1 MSLITLRPNAV
12 RLTRTL
18 RLPSTAFDRLK
29 ARAARLDLDP
39 LRLSMAGMFM
49 LSIGG
54 VHLTLLFLKPLRP
67 ALSLAICAAA
77 YAYLN
82 PRKLNDGRALRT
94 WPARVVCALVV
105 LACLSIPFGLSIGQ
119 SATYL
124 IEEYSKVVL
133 FWFLLTIAIRHE
145 RDIWFFMWSF
155 VLAAAF
161 MCWNAIFVVGVT
173 DQFGSHSARL
183 NDAAMGMYD
192 PNDMGVILTIA
203 IPLVLLLTRNAGRL
217 TKLFG
222 LVVLIAIGW
231 TVALSGSRGSFVGMI
246 TVFTIILFAL
256 REVSVIRRV
265 SAILVIAGALFLAAP
280 DGYWK
285 QMGTM
290 LEPSADYNLTDQDGR
305 VKVWKRGVGYMIRYP
320 VFGLGIA
327 NFGRAEGT
335 ISEKAKQTEDGMGL
349 IFTAAHNSFVQ
360 VGAELGIAGLV
371 LWSSLSVGG
380 IFGLLSL
387 RRRLPRDWA
396 TGTTEERFIYTATM
410 YMPIAYIGFIVT
422 CSFVSFAFMD
432 PIYILTAFTAALYAC
447 ADRRLAPPIPPP
459 TTRRGARVPFRSPW
473 LAKR

>member
-1 MSLITLRPNAV
+1 MITLRPRAV
-12 RLTRTL
+12 RLTRGERRLSSGLSTL
-18 RLPSTAFDRLK
+18 KDRL
-29 ARAARLDLDP
+29 ASFQLDP
-39 LRLSMAGMFM
+39 LRVSLAGMF
-49 LSIGG
+49 LLTIGG
-54 VHLTLLFLKPLRP
+54 IHLYFLFLKPLRP
-67 ALSLAICAAA
+67 ALSLALCATV

-82 PRKLNDGRALRT
+82 PRQLGDGRALRT
-94 WPARVVCALVV
+94 WPARVVGALVAIA
-105 LACLSIPFGLSIGQ
+105 LLSIPFGLSVGQ
-119 SATYL
+119 SGTYV

-133 FWFLLTIAIRHE
+133 FWLLLTVAIRHE
-145 RDIWFFMWSF
+145 RDLAFFMWAF

-173 DQFGSHSARL
+173 EQFGSHSARL
-183 NDAAMGMYD
+183 NDEAMGMYD

-203 IPLVLLLTRNAGRL
+203 IPFVLLLIRNAKRM

-222 LVVLIAIGW
+222 LLILIAIGW

-256 REVSVIRRV
+256 REVSVFRRLG
-265 SAILVIAGALFLAAP
+265 AIVVIAGALFFAAP
-280 DGYWK
+280 EGYWK

-290 LEPSADYNLTDQDGR
+290 LEPSSDYNLTDQDGR
-305 VKVWKRGVGYMIRYP
+305 VKVWTRGVGYMLRYP
-320 VFGLGIA
+320 AFGVGIG

-360 VGAELGIAGLV
+360 VGAEIGLAGLI

-380 IFGLLSL
+380 IFAMIAL
-387 RRRLPRDWA
+387 RRRLPRSWA
-396 TGTTEERFIYTATM
+396 TGTPEERFIHGATI
-410 YMPIAYIGFIVT
+410 YLPIALIGFVVT

-432 PIYILTAFTAALYAC
+432 PIYILTAFMAGLYAC
-447 ADRRLAPPIPPP
+447 VDRRLAPDAPIPV
-459 TTRRGARVPFRSPW
+459 TARGARVPYRSPW